1 MEPGDLVENV
11 APEVVVV
18 ALTDDAIVFAKG
30 ELGAA
35 VHGRAGK
42 FLEDHGH
49 LPFHEDLILGLSD
62 GRNIHVELFAALGEA
77 VAQGDEIFF
86 AFHALDAV
94 LKDDVVVIIR
104 KDMRPIGLAFAIV
117 GLRPKS

>member
-18 ALTDDAIVFAKG
+18 ALADDAIVFSEG

-49 LPFHEDLILGLSD
+49 LPFHEDLILGLGD
-62 GRNIHVELFAALGEA
+62 GRNIHVELFTALGEA
-77 VAQGDEIFF
+77 VAQGNEILF

-104 KDMRPIGLAFAIV
+104 KDMRPIGLALAIV